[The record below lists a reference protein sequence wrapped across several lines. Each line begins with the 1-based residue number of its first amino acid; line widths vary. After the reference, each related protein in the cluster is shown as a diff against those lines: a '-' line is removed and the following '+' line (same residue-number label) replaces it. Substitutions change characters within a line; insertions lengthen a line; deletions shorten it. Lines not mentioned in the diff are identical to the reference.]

1 MSNTM
6 KQILE
11 KLQSILYPVFLTE
24 FLFMLTLLS
33 RSTWTKSWDAR
44 WCSVKMESCEAMLFR
59 KASITLPSILNN
71 CLTIYPWVCYVHSK
85 HGSEGLSAWMA
96 LGCFQPSVGE
106 VTEWEKNSNTQ
117 VCSHLNRVKSTQIS
131 LFGTFLNSCLCN
143 FFFKYLD
150 SSRFTVLI
158 SWGDIFPSICYM

>member
-6 KQILE
+6 EQILE

-44 WCSVKMESCEAMLFR
+44 WCSVKMKSYEAMLFR
-59 KASITLPSILNN
+59 KASITSPSILNN
-71 CLTIYPWVCYVHSK
+71 CLTIYPWVCFVHSK
-85 HGSEGLSAWMA
+85 HGSEERSARTA
-96 LGCFQPSVGE
+96 LGCLQPSVGKA
-106 VTEWEKNSNTQ
+106 TEREKNSNTQ
-117 VCSHLNRVKSTQIS
+117 VRSHLNRVKSTQIS
-131 LFGTFLNSCLCN
+131 LFGKFLNSCLCN

-150 SSRFTVLI
+150 SSHFTVLI
-158 SWGDIFPSICYM
+158 SWGDIFPPICYM